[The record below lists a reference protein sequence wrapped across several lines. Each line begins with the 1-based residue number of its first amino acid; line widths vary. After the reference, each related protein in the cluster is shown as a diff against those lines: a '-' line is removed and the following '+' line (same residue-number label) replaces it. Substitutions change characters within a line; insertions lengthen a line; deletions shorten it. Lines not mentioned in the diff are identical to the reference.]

1 MLSKAIMLFKDT
13 IIMPNGRKEMKYPNF
28 ITLLRLLESF
38 IQMNRIEAFI
48 LILPEITMIY
58 IG

>member
-38 IQMNRIEAFI
+38 IQMNKIEAFI
-48 LILPEITMIY
+48 LIFPKLQ
-58 IG
+58 